1 MKREMFF
8 KSQHITA
15 IGIFG
20 VVMVLVMRSHAC
32 GRGSGGDEKT
42 TSKPTTQAT
51 TEVQKSKKPRREPK
65 ICCLVQLLATYFTQL
80 IFCVLHEMSFAEFL
94 YTFINFSR
102 LSN

>member
-1 MKREMFF
+1 MLF

-32 GRGSGGDEKT
+32 GGGGGGDEKT
-42 TSKPTTQAT
+42 TPTPTKILAT
-51 TEVQKSKKPRREPK
+51 KEVQKSKKPRREPK
-65 ICCLVQLLATYFTQL
+65 ICCLVQLLTTCFTQL
-80 IFCVLHEMSFAEFL
+80 IFCVLHEMSFAQFL
-94 YTFINFSR
+94 YTFIINFSR